1 MLVSVEETNAMIE
14 KLEQDLKLFASNSN
28 LEEQLES
35 SVKHLPAYIKILKS
49 HIGQLKTVLQLDN
62 HNRRSLDNVNLAK
75 PVRQLIE
82 IFSKLSDED
91 ILIIE
96 ELYNLARNWQSE
108 DEEIAI
114 EAKET
119 VSAKEAQEMS

>member
-1 MLVSVEETNAMIE
+1 MLVSTETKALIE
-14 KLEQDLKLFASNSN
+14 KLEKDLKLSDANSN
-28 LEEQLES
+28 LEDKLES

-49 HIGQLKTVLQLDN
+49 HIGQLKNVLQLDN
-62 HNRRSLDNVNLAK
+62 HNRRTLENVNLAK

-82 IFSKLSDED
+82 IFSKLADED

-108 DEEIAI
+108 SSEISVASNEE
-114 EAKET
+114 
-119 VSAKEAQEMS
+119 VSAKETQEMS